1 MTKKSVLML
10 TALVGI
16 VLPLGAMAVGGDDD
30 KGKEKAA
37 GGKSELQAAI
47 GKPAPDFTLRD
58 AEGKEHKLSQY
69 KGKIVVL
76 QWTNHTCPFIKYH
89 EGKAKTMQA
98 TCKGFEGKSVV
109 WLAIDSSRDCEEKI
123 EGIRGW
129 IKENEISFPIL
140 LDAAGS
146 VGRAYDAKSTPH
158 MFVIDREGILQ
169 YRGAIDDDPGLGGE
183 ASRNYVKDAV
193 NALLKG
199 SAVSQKETKSYGCS
213 VKYKKS

>member
-1 MTKKSVLML
+1 MTKKSVLMFASIL
-10 TALVGI
+10 GL
-16 VLPLGAMAVGGDDD
+16 VLPLGAMTVGDDETGKA
-30 KGKEKAA
+30 KGQKA
-37 GGKSELQAAI
+37 ELQAAI
-47 GKPAPDFTLRD
+47 GKPAPEFTLTD
-58 AEGKEHKLSQY
+58 AAGKEHKLSQY

-89 EGKAKTMQA
+89 EGSAKTMQS
-98 TCKGFEGKSVV
+98 TFKGFEGKSVV
-109 WLAIDSSRDCEEKI
+109 WLAIDSSHYCEEKI

-129 IKENEISFPIL
+129 IKEKEIPFPIL

-146 VGRAYDAKSTPH
+146 VGRVYAAKSTPH

-183 ASRNYVKDAV
+183 ASRNYVKEAV

-199 SAVSQKETKSYGCS
+199 STVSQKETKSYGCS